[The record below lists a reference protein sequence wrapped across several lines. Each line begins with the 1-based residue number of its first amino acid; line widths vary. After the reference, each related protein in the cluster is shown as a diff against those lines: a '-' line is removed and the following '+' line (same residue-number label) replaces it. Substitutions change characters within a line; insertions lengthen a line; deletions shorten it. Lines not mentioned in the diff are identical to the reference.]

1 MKKNLFVAFVFI
13 SFFGFSQNTETKK
26 LFTNKYGVVNFE
38 IINRIKDS
46 DSDIYSIISFQNL
59 DHKTI
64 IDIRIIILRKKSEL
78 KEFADKLIE
87 FCEKEKGIDLSF
99 KKEKEYSI
107 NLFPSVNDVVLMDNE
122 GKYNFFSKK
131 QAKKLAQDIITNID
145 LLKD

>member
-64 IDIRIIILRKKSEL
+64 IDIRIIILRKKL
-78 KEFADKLIE
+78 RQLHIF
-87 FCEKEKGIDLSF
+87 
-99 KKEKEYSI
+99 
-107 NLFPSVNDVVLMDNE
+107 
-122 GKYNFFSKK
+122 
-131 QAKKLAQDIITNID
+131 
-145 LLKD
+145 